1 MVFETV
7 YILREAV
14 LQARTCVQARI
25 PISALKNAITEL
37 YEKDGIAIYSRDG
50 DVDEDLRYLENQSLL
65 TISGNKIII
74 DVNHFLEATRFA
86 ERQEELLKDN
96 KYAAAILEKLRQK
109 ARALQV
115 QWC

>member
-1 MVFETV
+1 MTFETV
-7 YILREAV
+7 YMLRVAV

-25 PISALKNAITEL
+25 PVSAFKNAITEL
-37 YEKDGIAIYSRDG
+37 HEKDGIAIYSSDG
-50 DVDEDLRYLENQSLL
+50 DVDEDLRLLENQSLL
-65 TISGNKIII
+65 TISGDKIII

-115 QWC
+115 QC